1 MASYRDWFCRVIVTV
16 FRGKNRRKTTVV
28 SQPRNVTFGSHSEVY
43 LYDGRMPA
51 FHTGDSMKRL
61 LIAVT
66 LMFASAASAQTAHD
80 PSATLR
86 KVLPAKVADH
96 VLATIADARSHSLP
110 AAALEQQA
118 LRLARSG
125 AKPDDVE
132 NSIDKSADNMKQAKE
147 ALEKS
152 GRKPTNDEIVAGSK
166 LVGRGVDGS
175 DISGFAKTA
184 PHNRSLAVPL
194 YVTGTMMDHGLKANA
209 ALERVHTRLMQ
220 KATDRQLTAEA
231 NATASEKRPATANKE
246 GGLAHRPATAGAMNR
261 PGVTPTRPV
270 TPGTKR

>member
-1 MASYRDWFCRVIVTV
+1 
-16 FRGKNRRKTTVV
+16 
-28 SQPRNVTFGSHSEVY
+28 
-43 LYDGRMPA
+43 
-51 FHTGDSMKRL
+51 MKRL

-66 LMFASAASAQTAHD
+66 LMFASAASAQTAKD

-118 LRLARSG
+118 LRLARTG
-125 AKPDDVE
+125 AKPADVE
-132 NSIDKSADNMKQAKE
+132 KSIDRSADNMKQAKG

-152 GRKPTNDEIVAGSK
+152 GRKPTNGEVVAGSK
-166 LVGRGVDGS
+166 LIDRGVDGS
-175 DISGFAKTA
+175 KVSDFAKTA
-184 PHNRSLAVPL
+184 PSGRSLAVPL
-194 YVTGTMMDHGLKANA
+194 YVTGSLMDRGLKSDA
-209 ALERVHTRLMQ
+209 ALARVHTRLMQ

-246 GGLAHRPATAGAMNR
+246 GGQAHRPATAGAMNR
-261 PGVTPTRPV
+261 PGATPALPT
-270 TPGTKR
+270 TPGRKR

>member
-1 MASYRDWFCRVIVTV
+1 
-16 FRGKNRRKTTVV
+16 
-28 SQPRNVTFGSHSEVY
+28 
-43 LYDGRMPA
+43 
-51 FHTGDSMKRL
+51 MKRL

-66 LMFASAASAQTAHD
+66 LMFASAVSAQTAND

-118 LRLARSG
+118 LRLARTG
-125 AKPDDVE
+125 AKPADVE
-132 NSIDKSADNMKQAKE
+132 KSIDKSADNMKQAKG

-152 GRKPTNDEIVAGSK
+152 GRKPTNDEVVAGSK
-166 LVGRGVDGS
+166 LIDRGVDGS
-175 DISGFAKTA
+175 KVSDFAKTA
-184 PHNRSLAVPL
+184 PSGRSLAVPL
-194 YVTGTMMDHGLKANA
+194 YVTGSLMDRGLKSDA
-209 ALERVHTRLMQ
+209 ALARVHTRLMQ

-246 GGLAHRPATAGAMNR
+246 GGQAHRPATAGAMNR
-261 PGVTPTRPV
+261 PGATPALPA
-270 TPGTKR
+270 TPGRKR

>member
-1 MASYRDWFCRVIVTV
+1 
-16 FRGKNRRKTTVV
+16 
-28 SQPRNVTFGSHSEVY
+28 
-43 LYDGRMPA
+43 
-51 FHTGDSMKRL
+51 MKRL
-61 LIAVT
+61 LIALT
-66 LMFASAASAQTAHD
+66 LVFASAASAQTPND
-80 PSATLR
+80 PSARLR
-86 KVLPAKVADH
+86 KVLPEKVADH

-125 AKPDDVE
+125 AKPADVE
-132 NSIDKSADNMKQAKE
+132 ESIDRSADNMKKSKA
-147 ALEKS
+147 ALENG
-152 GRKPTNDEIVAGSK
+152 GRKPTSDEVVAGGK
-166 LVGRGVDGS
+166 LIGRGVDGS

-194 YVTGTMMDHGLKANA
+194 YVTASLMDRGLKANA

-246 GGLAHRPATAGAMNR
+246 GGLAHRPATVGAMNR
-261 PGVTPTRPV
+261 PGVTPARPV
-270 TPGTKR
+270 TPGRKR

>member
-1 MASYRDWFCRVIVTV
+1 
-16 FRGKNRRKTTVV
+16 
-28 SQPRNVTFGSHSEVY
+28 
-43 LYDGRMPA
+43 
-51 FHTGDSMKRL
+51 MKRL
-61 LIAVT
+61 LIALT
-66 LMFASAASAQTAHD
+66 LMFASAASAQTAND
-80 PSATLR
+80 PSARLR
-86 KVLPAKVADH
+86 KVLPEKVADH

-125 AKPDDVE
+125 AKPADVE
-132 NSIDKSADNMKQAKE
+132 ESIDRSADNMKKSKA
-147 ALEKS
+147 ALENG
-152 GRKPTNDEIVAGSK
+152 GRKPTSDEVVAGGK
-166 LVGRGVDGS
+166 LIGRGVDGS

-194 YVTGTMMDHGLKANA
+194 YVTASLMDRGLKANA

-246 GGLAHRPATAGAMNR
+246 GGLAHRPATVAAVNH
-261 PGVTPTRPV
+261 PAVTPPRPV
-270 TPGTKR
+270 TPGRKR